1 MLGETMTTSRRELLG
16 QVAGAMAGI
25 AFTSCGFGHA
35 AQAQAQAPQPK
46 RQPVVINGKRIRT
59 IDIHAH
65 CHIPEALALIGAKQ
79 NTPALVIT
87 QDRIKL
93 MDEEGIDLAALSI
106 NPNFWDQAE
115 RDLAAQVVKLQ
126 NEKLA
131 ELCAKTPDRFVG
143 LASVALA
150 YPDLAAE
157 QLDTAVKK
165 LGLRGALVGGSINGT
180 ELADPK
186 LHPFWAKAEELG
198 CLIFIHPQG
207 TPELEKAGRLK
218 GSGGLSNTIG
228 NPLETTIALSH
239 LIMEGTLDRFP
250 GLKICGAHSG
260 GYLPSYSG
268 RMDAMCANRPDQC
281 PVALKKRPSEYLK
294 QLYFDSM
301 VFTPEGLRHL
311 VAEVGASQI
320 MVGTD
325 TPFPWTKTPVDHI
338 LETSGL
344 NDADRIAMLGE
355 TAAKLLNIKT

>member
-1 MLGETMTTSRRELLG
+1 MTTSRRELLNRA
-16 QVAGAMAGI
+16 AGAAAGVV
-25 AFTSCGFGHA
+25 FTSCGLGHRA
-35 AQAQAQAPQPK
+35 HAQGQRAPAQK
-46 RQPVVINGKRIRT
+46 HQPVVINGKRVRT

-65 CHIPEALALIGAKQ
+65 CHIPEANELMGQKVQTAG
-79 NTPALVIT
+79 LVVG

-93 MDEEGIDLAALSI
+93 MDEEGIDVEALSI

-115 RDLAAQVVKLQ
+115 RDQAAAVVKLQ

-143 LASVALA
+143 LASVSLA
-150 YPDLAAE
+150 YPDLAVE

-165 LGLRGALVGGSINGT
+165 LGMRGALVGGSINGT

-198 CLIFIHPQG
+198 VVIFIHPQG

-218 GSGGLSNTIG
+218 GSGGLYNTIG

-239 LIMEGTLDRFP
+239 LILEGTLDRFP
-250 GLKICGAHSG
+250 GLKICGAHAG

-281 PVALKKRPSEYLK
+281 PVVLKKKPSEYLK

-301 VFTPEGLRHL
+301 VFTAEGLRHL

-320 MVGTD
+320 VLGTD
-325 TPFPWTKTPVDHI
+325 WPFPWTKTAVDHI
-338 LETSGL
+338 LETPGL
-344 NDADRIAMLGE
+344 SDADRVAILGE
-355 TAAKLLNIKT
+355 TAAKLLKLQS

>member
-1 MLGETMTTSRRELLG
+1 MTTSRRELLG
-16 QVAGAMAGI
+16 SAAGAMAEIVFIG
-25 AFTSCGFGHA
+25 CGLGHLAHAQGQTAA
-35 AQAQAQAPQPK
+35 AQK
-46 RQPVVINGKRIRT
+46 RQPVVINGKRVRT

-65 CHIPEALALIGAKQ
+65 CHIPEANELMGQKVQ
-79 NTPALVIT
+79 TPGLVLGL
-87 QDRIKL
+87 DRIKL
-93 MDEEGIDLAALSI
+93 MDEEGIDMAALSV
-106 NPNFWDQAE
+106 NPNFWDKAE

-150 YPDLAAE
+150 HPDLATE

-165 LGLRGALVGGSINGT
+165 LGMRGALVGGSVNGT
-180 ELADPK
+180 ELSDPA

-207 TPELEKAGRLK
+207 TPELEKTGRLK
-218 GSGGLSNTIG
+218 GSGGLINTIG

-250 GLKICGAHSG
+250 GVKICGAHAG
-260 GYLPSYSG
+260 GYLPSYSA

-281 PVALKKRPSEYLK
+281 PVKLKKPKPSDYLK

-311 VAEVGASQI
+311 VVEVGAGQI
-320 MVGTD
+320 VLGTD
-325 TPFPWTKTPVDHI
+325 TPFLWTKTPVDHI
-338 LETSGL
+338 LETPGL
-344 NDADRIAMLGE
+344 SDADRIAILGE
-355 TAAKLLNIKT
+355 TAAKLLKITT